1 MGGYNATV
9 LAYGQTGSGKTHT
22 MGSATLIAAVTD
34 DDSVGIIPRALGRM
48 FEQAKVSASLSAAAT
63 VCLGGRALQPRA
75 FRGRFPGRCAAFP
88 TFQRQESRAPQA
100 AGC

>member
-48 FEQAKVSASLSAAAT
+48 FEQAKVSAFSDSAAT
-63 VCLGGRALQPRA
+63 VCLGGRA
-75 FRGRFPGRCAAFP
+75 RFPGRCA
-88 TFQRQESRAPQA
+88 SL
-100 AGC
+100 

>member
-48 FEQAKVSASLSAAAT
+48 FEQAKVSAL
-63 VCLGGRALQPRA
+63 L
-75 FRGRFPGRCAAFP
+75 
-88 TFQRQESRAPQA
+88 
-100 AGC
+100 